1 MNHSVRFV
9 PACCLFFFLLAFYAA
24 ETASAQGFGLRIGPM
39 FNNDIDFASGL
50 GFSLQADVIWTVD
63 DDGFLYMSLQYAP
76 FGLDEKGTIATVL
89 GPGAPEQVTVE
100 GSGPTLW
107 SIMNNARFRLHDE
120 LDEPSVL
127 ISGGIGATLV
137 SMPEFTVVNGS
148 SRQSFDPD
156 LAYAFSGM
164 IGAGLDYPI
173 VGENLALIAELNM
186 PVNFFGSAEDKGVHI
201 PGVVFSVGAEY
212 RVEL

>member
-1 MNHSVRFV
+1 MR
-9 PACCLFFFLLAFYAA
+9 L
-24 ETASAQGFGLRIGPM
+24 GPI

-50 GFSLQADVIWTVD
+50 GLSLQADIIWTVD

-76 FGLDEKGTIATVL
+76 FGLDEEGVIASVL
-89 GPGAPEQVTVE
+89 GPDASEGVTVE

-107 SIMNNARFRLHDE
+107 SLMNNARFRLHDE
-120 LDEPSVL
+120 LDEPSIL
-127 ISGGIGATLV
+127 ISGGIGAILV
-137 SMPEFTVVNGS
+137 SMPKFTLVNGA
-148 SRQSFDPD
+148 SRQSFEPD
-156 LAYAFSGM
+156 LLYSFSGV

-173 VGENLALIAELNM
+173 VGENLALTAELDM
-186 PVNFFGSAEDKGVHI
+186 PVNFFGNVEGKGVHI